1 LHKNVPYIIKAIEED
16 VTKTDEDLRR
26 KYLKASDNKKSKE
39 MMLENLGQMFINQQK
54 RNCQTI
60 TNIRE
65 TLQKLQVHLSLL
77 FPAVVI
83 MCNLTNLSKWVE
95 KKHN

>member
-65 TLQKLQVHLSLL
+65 TLQKLQVQFSLL
-77 FPAVVI
+77 FSAVVI